1 MRKGIMIGLFAAMC
15 GMLVPAVHAAN
26 WVKDGTIV
34 VPAVTN
40 TVSDNI
46 ALPNKFSTL
55 DKISFTNESP
65 FASTIAFSTVEAGA
79 VTSLGSL
86 TLEAGATGVFT
97 PRPFY
102 VTPMVYVTND
112 VPVTYS
118 VTNYFQ
124 QGYTARKVWYT
135 ASTTRTNVVALPL
148 RYVLFAEFQ

>member
-1 MRKGIMIGLFAAMC
+1 MRKGIMVGLFAAMC
-15 GMLVPAVHAAN
+15 GMLVPVTQAAS
-26 WVKDGTIV
+26 WTKDGTIV

-40 TVSDNI
+40 TVSDSI

-55 DKISFTNESP
+55 DQIAITNESA
-65 FASTIAFSTVEAGA
+65 FAGTVAFSTVEAGA

-86 TLEAGATGVFT
+86 TLAAGAAGVFT

-102 VTPMVYVTND
+102 VTPMVYVTNN

-118 VTNYFQ
+118 VTNFFQ
-124 QGYTARKVWYT
+124 KGYSARKVWYT

-148 RYVLFAEFQ
+148 RWVLFAEYE